1 MAKVCTSSSTS
12 GSSSSVIIGSTGST
26 SCRSARATRRD
37 SLTCRRPSRS
47 SARPSRHQSRAVQ
60 VRTTIGIAAHV
71 RCMNDRLV
79 SYGCYSN
86 VSICVCFPCDV
97 TVLFAPCSQRPSHT
111 SAQWGV
117 AASRRERPQRS
128 QPGYSTPAAWS
139 LLIKVQL

>member
-1 MAKVCTSSSTS
+1 MAKACTSSSTS

-86 VSICVCFPCDV
+86 ESVLCFPYDV
-97 TVLFAPCSQRPSHT
+97 TVFLLRVNSAHHTRAHNGAWQLQDASVHKGHSLATRHQRH
-111 SAQWGV
+111 GV
-117 AASRRERPQRS
+117 
-128 QPGYSTPAAWS
+128 Y
-139 LLIKVQL
+139 L